1 MKTHERLF
9 EDYEDACFA
18 LLMEKIAKQ
27 EGERLEHLNQELIED
42 PNFEVPETTDQKC
55 LRTIERCFARQQ
67 RQTAL
72 RSVTHILHYAA
83 IIIAVSILVFT
94 TAFAISEDFR
104 VATRNLLIT
113 VNERYTDFR
122 MKIEDSSGNASQ
134 AGVSSQSS
142 NGVGHNPYFD
152 RLVVGWIPEGFQL
165 VRNEYNDWALYQN
178 SDGEWIQ
185 ILLADEDSAIQLDTE
200 NADVSDSNIAGLPAV
215 IIDKNGRTSILLT
228 DEENGF
234 FYIVITSSGV
244 DFNTATKIAE
254 NLIMS

>member
-1 MKTHERLF
+1 MRRYEQLL
-9 EDYEDACFA
+9 EDYEDAYFA
-18 LLMEKIAKQ
+18 LLMDQVAKQ
-27 EGERLEHLNQELIED
+27 EGERLEQQNQELIED

-122 MKIEDSSGNASQ
+122 MKIEDPSNNTSQ
-134 AGVSSQSS
+134 ASVSGQSS
-142 NGVGHNPYFD
+142 NGVGMLPTLTTSLWDGY
-152 RLVVGWIPEGFQL
+152 RKGFSL
-165 VRNEYNDWALYQN
+165 SEM
-178 SDGEWIQ
+178 
-185 ILLADEDSAIQLDTE
+185 
-200 NADVSDSNIAGLPAV
+200 
-215 IIDKNGRTSILLT
+215 SIT
-228 DEENGF
+228 IGC
-234 FYIVITSSGV
+234 S
-244 DFNTATKIAE
+244 TKIAMV
-254 NLIMS
+254 NGYKFFSQTIKLQSN

>member
-1 MKTHERLF
+1 MRRYEQLL
-9 EDYEDACFA
+9 EDYENAYFA
-18 LLMEKIAKQ
+18 LLMDQVAKQ
-27 EGERLEHLNQELIED
+27 KGERLEQQNQELIED

-104 VATRNLLIT
+104 VATRNLLVT

-122 MKIEDSSGNASQ
+122 MKIEDPSSNTSQ
-134 AGVSSQSS
+134 ASVSGQSS
-142 NGVGHNPYFD
+142 NGVGDASYFD
-152 RLVVGWIPEGFQL
+152 HLVVGWIPEGFQL
-165 VRNEYNDWALYQN
+165 VRNEYNDWVLYQN

-185 ILLADEDSAIQLDTE
+185 ILFADDQTAVQLDTE
-200 NADVSDSNIAGLPAV
+200 DAEVSNSNISGLPAV

-228 DEENGF
+228 DEKNGF
-234 FYIVITSSGV
+234 FYIVITSSGI
-244 DFNTATKIAE
+244 DFETSSKIAK
-254 NLIMS
+254 NLII